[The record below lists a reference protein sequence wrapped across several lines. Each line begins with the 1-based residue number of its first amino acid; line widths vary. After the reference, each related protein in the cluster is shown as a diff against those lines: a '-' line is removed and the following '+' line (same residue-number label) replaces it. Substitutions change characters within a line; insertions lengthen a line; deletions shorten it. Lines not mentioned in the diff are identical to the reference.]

1 METKDT
7 NNKFRVITIALLVL
21 ILALI
26 AVIGFLLLPKN
37 QSFDMGKLF
46 EKENEHT
53 LLLDEF
59 VVNLRSEKGSRHYLK
74 VEISLMF
81 TKDGQAKVLEES
93 KDKVRDVILK
103 KLREKSYEELIDVDY
118 TNELKEELE
127 NAINVT
133 LKDEIVKEV
142 YFTNLVIQ

>member
-1 METKDT
+1 
-7 NNKFRVITIALLVL
+7 
-21 ILALI
+21 
-26 AVIGFLLLPKN
+26 
-37 QSFDMGKLF
+37 MGKLF